1 MRGARPLESLGLIS
15 LLLLGAACSKGGGG
29 GSPVASDPTIP
40 VIANLRVAL
49 SRPCT
54 ISGGANGTVK
64 TVAVDYTDADGNLRG
79 GVLELTGIA
88 DVGGTQTQTAGIPS
102 APVAISGTTSG
113 TITVTSC
120 LHFGS
125 NSSLTQQ
132 VRVADATGKVSNALT
147 TKVTNPGLPLSPS
160 GAEAAPRDSLRYSD

>member
-1 MRGARPLESLGLIS
+1 ARNPLISLPPTAGIVLALCPSRLARVRVMRSGCSLTGRRPACRRPANGKDGAMRVARPLESLALMS

-49 SRPCT
+49 GRPCT

-88 DVGGTQTQTAGIPS
+88 DIGGTQTQTTGIPS
-102 APVAISGTTSG
+102 APV
-113 TITVTSC
+113 
-120 LHFGS
+120 
-125 NSSLTQQ
+125 
-132 VRVADATGKVSNALT
+132 
-147 TKVTNPGLPLSPS
+147 
-160 GAEAAPRDSLRYSD
+160 